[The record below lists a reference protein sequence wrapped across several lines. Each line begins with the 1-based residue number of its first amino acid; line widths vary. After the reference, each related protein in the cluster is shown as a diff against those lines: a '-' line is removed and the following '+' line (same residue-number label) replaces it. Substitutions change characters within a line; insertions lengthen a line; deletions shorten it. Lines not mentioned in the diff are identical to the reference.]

1 MNGDAIAIT
10 IGRRRGDDWPHWNIG
25 EFSDATQDIA
35 NLTEFKRQLMLVID
49 VLVTASAAS
58 TEVRTRRLDPMRR
71 GFDKIDKLGLGELF
85 FFSNDFR
92 RHAFAVDRE
101 RNENSL
107 AVVSP
112 DAFSAKSDVF
122 DF

>member
-1 MNGDAIAIT
+1 
-10 IGRRRGDDWPHWNIG
+10 
-25 EFSDATQDIA
+25 
-35 NLTEFKRQLMLVID
+35 MLVID
-49 VLVTASAAS
+49 VLVTASTAS
-58 TEVRTRRLDPMRR
+58 TEVRARRLDPMRR
-71 GFDKIDKLGLGELF
+71 DFDKIDKFGLGESF

-92 RHAFAVDRE
+92 RHAFAVDRK

-122 DF
+122 DFYIDRAQMRKPARSNRVTRDFNSQQILLRRPARQR